1 MFRLLKAKYFP
12 NKSFLDAPLTGNV
25 SYIWRSICE
34 SRQSLKASLRWRV
47 GTGTQIKVWHDAW
60 LPSPSTFK
68 VVSPIR
74 VIDKDAT
81 VDSLIDNDLMV
92 WDVVKLR
99 LGFLP
104 RDMEIIQQI
113 PLSRRR
119 PKDRQ
124 IWMATR
130 NGIFTVKSAYQ
141 LLLRQQH

>member
-1 MFRLLKAKYFP
+1 M
-12 NKSFLDAPLTGNV
+12 
-25 SYIWRSICE
+25 
-34 SRQSLKASLRWRV
+34 

-113 PLSRRR
+113 PLSHRR